1 MNSLKQIVAVTGMNL
16 QSLPERAGT
25 SSVIVIGIMG
35 VVAVLVSV
43 LAMSAGMVK
52 SMQNAGRNDRAM
64 VMRNGA
70 SNEMS
75 SSLTREAVAIISD
88 APGVKRDASGK
99 PVYSSE
105 TMTIIL
111 ITKKDGS
118 EVSVPLRG
126 VGPNA
131 AELRPE
137 IKIIEGRMY
146 EPALNEVIVGKGAL
160 AQYAGLQIGSELT
173 VRNNVWKVVGVF
185 ESNGDIHESELMTH
199 NIALQTAMRRGGGAQ
214 SVTVMLNSSQDFAKF
229 KDALTSNPEIAVDVT
244 SEREYFAEQSGRLAP
259 FLSVVAYVIG
269 GIMGV
274 GAIFGALNTMY
285 SAVSTRSTE
294 IATLRAIGFGPT
306 PIVISVLVEALLLAL
321 IGGAIGACLAWLF
334 FNGHTVSSSAGGV
347 AGESRVFSLYVSP
360 SLITAG
366 IVLACCIGFIGG
378 LFPSIRA
385 AKMPVAAALRA
396 N

>member
-1 MNSLKQIVAVTGMNL
+1 MNSLKQIAAVTGMNL
-16 QSLPERAGT
+16 RSLPDRAGT
-25 SSVIVIGIMG
+25 SLVIVIGIMG

-43 LAMSAGMVK
+43 LAMSAGMIK
-52 SMQNAGRNDRAM
+52 SMRGAGRDDRAM

-75 SSLTREAVAIISD
+75 SSLTREAVAVIAD
-88 APGVKRDASGK
+88 TPGVKRDADGR
-99 PVYSSE
+99 PIYSAE

-111 ITKKDGS
+111 IEKKDGS
-118 EVSVPLRG
+118 EVAVPLRG

-131 AELRPE
+131 AALRPE
-137 IKIIEGRMY
+137 TKIVAGRMY

-160 AQYAGLQIGSELT
+160 AQYSGLEIGSELK
-173 VRNNVWKVVGVF
+173 VRSQMWKVVGVF

-199 NIALQTAMRRGGGAQ
+199 NVALQTAMRRGGGAQ
-214 SVTVMLNSSQDFAKF
+214 SVTVLLNSPQDFATF
-229 KDALTSNPEIAVDVT
+229 KDALTSNPEVSVDVT
-244 SEREYFAEQSGRLAP
+244 SERDYFAEQSGRIAP

-269 GIMGV
+269 GIMGI
-274 GAIFGALNTMY
+274 GAVFGALNTMY
-285 SAVSTRSTE
+285 SAVSTRSVE
-294 IATLRAIGFGPT
+294 IATLRAIGFGPV

-321 IGGAIGACLAWLF
+321 LGGAIGALLAWLF

-360 SLITAG
+360 GLVTAG
-366 IVLACCIGFIGG
+366 IVLACLIGFVGG

-385 AKMPVAAALRA
+385 AKMPVATALRA